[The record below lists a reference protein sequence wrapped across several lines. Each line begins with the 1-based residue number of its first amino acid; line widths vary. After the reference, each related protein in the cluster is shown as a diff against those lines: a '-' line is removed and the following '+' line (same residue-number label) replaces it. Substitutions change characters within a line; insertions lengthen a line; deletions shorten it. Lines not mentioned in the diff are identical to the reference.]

1 MRGTVAVVEDDGV
14 LCATIVRVLRLE
26 GFDVA
31 WSAATGS
38 EALRRAAGAIAP
50 DVLILDVA
58 LPDTDGRDLLGALRS
73 RGVAAPALLLSA
85 RSSVADKVLGFGAG
99 ADDYLTKPFAI
110 DELLV
115 RLDVLVRRAPGAV
128 ASGFVL
134 DPVRHVVA
142 GPVDSRPLSPTEYRL
157 LAALVSRR
165 GEVVRRASLISS
177 AWPPGSVVQE
187 NTLDSY
193 VARLRRALRD
203 VGGRPSIATVRGVGY
218 RLD

>member
-1 MRGTVAVVEDDGV
+1 MRGTVAVVDDDEV

-26 GFDVA
+26 GFGVP
-31 WSAATGS
+31 WSAMTGGA
-38 EALRRAAGAIAP
+38 ALRRVADSGSP
-50 DVLILDVA
+50 DVLVLDVA

-85 RSSVADKVLGFGAG
+85 KSSVADKVLGFSAG
-99 ADDYLTKPFAI
+99 ADDYLTKPFAME
-110 DELLV
+110 ELLA
-115 RLDVLVRRAPGAV
+115 RLDVLVRRTPGGVTGEV
-128 ASGFVL
+128 AL

-142 GPVDSRPLSPTEYRL
+142 GPSGSRPLSPTEYRL

-177 AWPPGSVVQE
+177 AWPPGSFVRE

-193 VARLRRALRD
+193 VARLRRALLD
-203 VGGRPSIATVRGVGY
+203 VGSRASIATARGVGY
-218 RLD
+218 RFD

>member
-1 MRGTVAVVEDDGV
+1 MRGTVAVVDDDET

-31 WSAATGS
+31 WSAVTGS
-38 EALRRAAGAIAP
+38 DALRRAAGSVSP
-50 DVLILDVA
+50 DVLILDIA

-110 DELLV
+110 DELLA
-115 RLDVLVRRAPGAV
+115 RLDVLIRRAPGAT
-128 ASGFVL
+128 ATTFVL

-142 GPVDSRPLSPTEYRL
+142 GPGGTRPLSPTEYRL

-165 GEVVRRASLISS
+165 GQVVRRASLISS
-177 AWPPGSVVQE
+177 AWPPGSVVRE

-193 VARLRRALRD
+193 VARLRRTLRD
-203 VGGRPSIATVRGVGY
+203 VTGDPSIATARGIGY

>member
-1 MRGTVAVVEDDGV
+1 MRGVVAVVDDDEA
-14 LCATIVRVLRLE
+14 LCTTIVRVLRLE

-31 WSAATGS
+31 WSAATGRD
-38 EALRRAAGAIAP
+38 AIRRAAGSVSP
-50 DVLILDVA
+50 DALILDVA

-85 RSSVADKVLGFGAG
+85 KSSVADKVLGFGAG
-99 ADDYLTKPFAI
+99 ADDYLTKPFVI
-110 DELLV
+110 DELLA
-115 RLDVLVRRAPGAV
+115 RLDVLVRRASGA
-128 ASGFVL
+128 AGTEFAL

-142 GPVDSRPLSPTEYRL
+142 GPSGACPLSPTEYRL

-177 AWPPGSVVQE
+177 AWPPGSVVRE

-203 VGGRPSIATVRGVGY
+203 VGSHPSIATARGVGY

>member
-1 MRGTVAVVEDDGV
+1 MRGTVAVVDDDEV

-31 WSAATGS
+31 WSAATGGD
-38 EALRRAAGAIAP
+38 ALRRAGGSASPDAI
-50 DVLILDVA
+50 VLDVA

-73 RGVAAPALLLSA
+73 RGITAPVLLLSA
-85 RSSVADKVLGFGAG
+85 RASVADKVLGFGAG

-110 DELLV
+110 DELLA
-115 RLDVLVRRAPGAV
+115 RLDVLIRRAPGIA
-128 ASGFVL
+128 ATGIVL

-142 GPVDSRPLSPTEYRL
+142 GPEGARSLSRTEYRL

-177 AWPPGSVVQE
+177 AWPPGSVVRE

-203 VGGRPSIATVRGVGY
+203 VSGRESIATVRGIGY